1 MQLLVPIG
9 ANVALGLVLLA
20 LFFSR
25 RSVDDARL
33 KDGDAALREFRGQF
47 PDAEGA
53 ATVTADQRG
62 ALIAL
67 SHGTDIGILQRR
79 GRRWTARKIGA
90 REIRSVALT
99 RGNTLSLSL
108 ADFGWPR
115 AYFQVADSEACAV
128 WLARLESIV
137 ADGTGRRLPV
147 STHA

>member
-1 MQLLVPIG
+1 MQLLIPIG
-9 ANVALGLVLLA
+9 ANVALGLVLVA

-25 RSVDDARL
+25 RSIDDARL
-33 KDGDAALREFRGQF
+33 NDGDAALRVFRAQF
-47 PDAEGA
+47 PDADGA
-53 ATVTADQRG
+53 ATVTADHRG

-67 SHGTDIGILQRR
+67 SHGTHIGILQRR
-79 GRRWTARKIGA
+79 GRRWTARIIGA
-90 REIRSVALT
+90 RDIRSVALT

-115 AYFQVADSEACAV
+115 AYLQVADPEACTQ

-137 ADGTGRRLPV
+137 ADGAEGRFPE

>member
-1 MQLLVPIG
+1 MQLLIPIG
-9 ANVALGLVLLA
+9 ANVALGIALCA

-25 RSVDDARL
+25 RSTDDARL
-33 KDGDAALREFRGQF
+33 NDGEAALRVFRGQF
-47 PDAEGA
+47 PDADGA
-53 ATVTADQRG
+53 ATVTTDQRG

-90 REIRSVALT
+90 RDIRSISLM
-99 RGNTLSLSL
+99 RGNTLCLSL

-115 AYFQVADSEACAV
+115 ADLQVADPAACAQ
-128 WLARLESIV
+128 WLARFESIV
-137 ADGTGRRLPV
+137 ADGAGRRPPE